1 MSFTPLTKKTEI
13 RKAYGALANSLKSGA
28 SDAAGRWRGPE
39 RHREGRFFGTLHFLE
54 HYTGQ
59 PEKIEWPD
67 GVTMEVVVIGR
78 IGGTL
83 FLRSIGSYLHA
94 VEDFKESV

>member
-1 MSFTPLTKKTEI
+1 MNFTPSNKENGNQKGIWSARQQLENRGSQTPQSCGLE
-13 RKAYGALANSLKSGA
+13 GESANNFYLGHTGEVA
-28 SDAAGRWRGPE
+28 GPE

-78 IGGTL
+78 IGG
-83 FLRSIGSYLHA
+83 
-94 VEDFKESV
+94 